1 MNRHLAEYRV
11 HRKSSVCGG
20 CFSRNLLQTA
30 SEGGQRAAVCAVG
43 SWRPHV
49 RCVTHLECPDS
60 WCSWFCASARGAE
73 TPPESSPDPS
83 LLPPLSWAISQ
94 DYRRII
100 PGVIL
105 RLYKDLDWS
114 NTVPAKGFPGGTE
127 VKKIHLPVQETKE
140 TRVRSLGQENR
151 WRWKWQPTPEFL
163 PGDSHGQRKLAGYSP
178 RGRKE
183 SDTNERLS
191 TRIWNGV
198 FGVFCC
204 TRCYHLISWIV
215 RRWGRGPRRGAWEA
229 GTTERIL
236 CRPWARVPYQM
247 IRKLSVYILTTNMAK
262 LSCTNWFIPRWN
274 PWRT

>member
-1 MNRHLAEYRV
+1 M
-11 HRKSSVCGG
+11 
-20 CFSRNLLQTA
+20 
-30 SEGGQRAAVCAVG
+30 G

-140 TRVRSLGQENR
+140 TRVRSRVRKIAEGGNGNPLQNSCLETPMDRGNWQATVHGVAKSQTQMSDWAQGSETESLEFSVAPGVTTLFPGLCGGEGGVLGEEPGKLEQRREYSADPGQGFLT
-151 WRWKWQPTPEFL
+151 KWYGNCQFTF
-163 PGDSHGQRKLAGYSP
+163 
-178 RGRKE
+178 
-183 SDTNERLS
+183 
-191 TRIWNGV
+191 
-198 FGVFCC
+198 
-204 TRCYHLISWIV
+204 
-215 RRWGRGPRRGAWEA
+215 
-229 GTTERIL
+229 
-236 CRPWARVPYQM
+236 
-247 IRKLSVYILTTNMAK
+247 
-262 LSCTNWFIPRWN
+262 
-274 PWRT
+274 